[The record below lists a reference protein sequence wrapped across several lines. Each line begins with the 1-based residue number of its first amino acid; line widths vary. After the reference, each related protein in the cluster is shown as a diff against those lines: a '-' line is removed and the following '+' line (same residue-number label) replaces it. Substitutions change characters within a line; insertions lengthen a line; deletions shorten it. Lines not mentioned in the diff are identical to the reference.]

1 MSTWCWYSETGQY
14 KKMESQD
21 PPLTTVVK
29 IEIDV
34 AEEPPVSWVMPTTNL
49 GSGGESLGNA
59 T

>member
-1 MSTWCWYSETGQY
+1 VKLAYI

-21 PPLTTVVK
+21 PPLTSVVK